1 MPLGASIVFGQDST
15 DGNGFR
21 GHLRDYLQKDGW
33 DVQMVG
39 SNGNGSM
46 LNWVCLSAFFFFRG
60 GGRTI

>member
-46 LNWVCLSAFFFFRG
+46 LNWVCLSAFFF
-60 GGRTI
+60 